1 MQFITLCIYI
11 FSCSGGLD
19 FELQAITLAFL
30 SGLSSQIQCNINIQN
45 DSRLENEESF
55 IVSLVAEPG
64 INISPA
70 MATVTIIDDD
80 G

>member
-1 MQFITLCIYI
+1 M
-11 FSCSGGLD
+11 
-19 FELQAITLAFL
+19 FL
-30 SGLSSQIQCNINIQN
+30 SGLSSQIQCININIQN

-55 IVSLVAEPG
+55 IVSLVADPG

>member
-1 MQFITLCIYI
+1 MYKI

-19 FELQAITLAFL
+19 FELQTITLAFL
-30 SGLSSQIQCNINIQN
+30 SGLSGQIQCININIQN
-45 DSRLENEESF
+45 DSRLENEELF
-55 IVSLVAEPG
+55 IVSLVSDPG